1 MYDDI
6 EEKLKALS
14 FKEII
19 GYAIGSEDAASNF
32 YWMIVKVFEPND
44 LVRNKFESIARDEEL
59 HMRALLNLHEDAFGD
74 KNYTVPD
81 GLPPFESVADVEK
94 VESLIEALNIAMEN
108 EMSANKVY
116 NFLAKEHK
124 DQRKLFKYLAQTELG
139 HYNVLKEEKGFFD
152 EEVSGQQDFGKVSVK
167 EAYRSP
173 MFKTMDVQ

>member
-1 MYDDI
+1 MYENM
-6 EEKLKALS
+6 EEQLKELNL
-14 FKEII
+14 KEII

-44 LVRNKFESIARDEEL
+44 LVRHKFESIARDEEL
-59 HMRALLNLHEDAFGD
+59 HMKALLDLHEDAFGD
-74 KNYTVPD
+74 RNYTVPD
-81 GLPPFESVADVEK
+81 GLPPFESVVEVER

-116 NFLAKEHK
+116 IFLAREHK
-124 DQRKLFKYLAQTELG
+124 DHRKLFKYLAQTEMG
-139 HYNVLKEEKGFFD
+139 HYNVLKQEKGFFD
-152 EEVSGQQDFGKVSVK
+152 EEVGGRQDFGKVSVK

>member
-1 MYDDI
+1 MYEDM
-6 EEKLKALS
+6 EERLQSLS
-14 FKEII
+14 LKEII

-44 LVRNKFESIARDEEL
+44 LVKHKFESIARDEEL

-74 KNYTVPD
+74 KNYKVPD
-81 GLPPFESVADVEK
+81 GLPPFESQAEVER

-108 EMSANKVY
+108 EMCANKVY
-116 NFLAKEHK
+116 TFLAKQHK
-124 DQRKLFKYLAQTELG
+124 DHKKLFKYLAQTEMG
-139 HYNVLKEEKGFFD
+139 HYNVLKAEKGFFD
-152 EEVSGQQDFGKVSVK
+152 EEVSGQQEFGKLSIK